1 MVVGLLLCGRFSWE
15 REEEEEENRKHRR
28 ESFGGRVSRIC
39 SSAKPI
45 CRRRPCKRVDA
56 IESEKELLE
65 QDRENSQGQSK
76 QKFNKDWKARGKKR
90 RIVVWRNSES
100 WLVERFGLLVV
111 WSVEEET
118 EHCAANI
125 LYHNNLEIIVR
136 L

>member
-1 MVVGLLLCGRFSWE
+1 MVGSVE
-15 REEEEEENRKHRR
+15 REEEEEEEEEEENRKHRR

-56 IESEKELLE
+56 IV
-65 QDRENSQGQSK
+65 
-76 QKFNKDWKARGKKR
+76 KARKSCWNRTGRIVKGKARKARSKKR